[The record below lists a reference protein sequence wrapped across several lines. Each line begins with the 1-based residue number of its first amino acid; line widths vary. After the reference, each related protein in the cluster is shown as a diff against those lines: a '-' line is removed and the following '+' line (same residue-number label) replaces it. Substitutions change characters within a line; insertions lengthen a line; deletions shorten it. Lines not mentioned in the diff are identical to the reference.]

1 MLEAEKQFRKVIGY
15 TDLPR
20 LAVAIE
26 RRLHLPQPN
35 PPRPRRPR
43 SQSLCNDHTG
53 TAVTEVPRRPGQP
66 PLRRSQSAAAC
77 PQALGAAPSWHA
89 TRARAV
95 PLPPSSGLARQGQA
109 VRSTSACA
117 VPDRG
122 VGCARGAWVRSRR
135 SGSSQLRLASV
146 SVVPL
151 AVASWGVVRL
161 GERRSRACRWSR
173 GRRPS
178 RSDSEARDRRAT
190 LPQRHPSGVGGPLTQ
205 TQLRRA
211 CRLQRP
217 CSPLIVRGSRG

>member
-1 MLEAEKQFRKVIGY
+1 MTRTVSSGACRAVSVPAAARTGLRDKAIGRRSWLCCPG
-15 TDLPR
+15 LPR
-20 LAVAIE
+20 YGAWK
-26 RRLHLPQPN
+26 
-35 PPRPRRPR
+35 
-43 SQSLCNDHTG
+43 
-53 TAVTEVPRRPGQP
+53 
-66 PLRRSQSAAAC
+66 SAAAC

-89 TRARAV
+89 TRAWPV
-95 PLPPSSGLARQGQA
+95 VLPPSSGFARQGQA

-122 VGCARGAWVRSRR
+122 VGCARRAWVCSRR
-135 SGSSQLRLASV
+135 SVSAQLRLASV
-146 SVVPL
+146 FVVPL

-161 GERRSRACRWSR
+161 GERRSRACRCSR

-178 RSDSEARDRRAT
+178 GSDSEARDRRAT

-217 CSPLIVRGSRG
+217 CSLPIIRGSRG

>member
-1 MLEAEKQFRKVIGY
+1 MTADGPGGYESGACRAVSVRAATPARQRDKAIGRRSWLCCPG
-15 TDLPR
+15 LPR
-20 LAVAIE
+20 YGA
-26 RRLHLPQPN
+26 RRAQPCA
-35 PPRPRRPR
+35 RRP
-43 SQSLCNDHTG
+43 SG
-53 TAVTEVPRRPGQP
+53 PRG
-66 PLRRSQSAAAC
+66 
-77 PQALGAAPSWHA
+77 LGAAPSWHA
-89 TRARAV
+89 TRTRAALYR
-95 PLPPSSGLARQGQA
+95 PAAGLARQGQA

-122 VGCARGAWVRSRR
+122 VGCARGAWVCSRR
-135 SGSSQLRLASV
+135 SGSSQLTLVSV
-146 SVVPL
+146 FVVPL

-190 LPQRHPSGVGGPLTQ
+190 LPQRHPSGADGPLTQ
-205 TQLRRA
+205 TQPRRA